1 MAQRTF
7 VHVGPPKTGTT
18 YLQAGWREQRARL
31 LDEGLLFPG
40 EHPADQFRACMLAL
54 ESGVFTS
61 RMDADRASLWSS
73 FRTQIGEHSGDA
85 LLSSEFYSRAD
96 LTSATR
102 IVTQLREVSAQVH
115 VVITARDFG
124 RQVLASWQQSV
135 KRGSYRT
142 LGSFWRKYHDAEE
155 RPWKFWRNQDIPA
168 LAQRWIDAG
177 ADSVTLVVVGAPGA
191 AREQVWHD
199 LCDVLGVAHA
209 PVPEAAPSNSSLGA
223 VEIEVLRRMNKR
235 LPSDIDRVRS
245 ANLISKDLTD
255 KIASLGLP
263 RVPVAVSE
271 QMAAQVQACGD
282 EQAMALAAL
291 ATEGR
296 INVIGDLDHLH
307 PQVEAVTSGVDE
319 AQVTDAALRLLA
331 SFVPAEL
338 EKRDRDAALRAELQD
353 LRSQVGLRA
362 AVVNR
367 LRRQLSQS
375 R

>member
-40 EHPADQFRACMLAL
+40 EHPADQFRACMLAM
-54 ESGVFTS
+54 ESEVFTS
-61 RMDADRASLWSS
+61 RMDADRTSLWSS
-73 FRTQIGEHSGDA
+73 FRAELGEHTGDA
-85 LLSSEFYSRAD
+85 LLSSEFYARAD
-96 LTSATR
+96 AEAAAR
-102 IVTQLREVSAQVH
+102 IVTQLREVSEQVH

-155 RPWKFWRNQDIPA
+155 RPWKFWRNQDVPA

-177 ADSVTLVVVGAPGA
+177 ADAVTVVVVGAPGS
-191 AREQVWHD
+191 ARTQIWHD
-199 LCDVLGVAHA
+199 LCDVLGVKHS

-235 LPSDIDRVRS
+235 LPGGIDRVRS
-245 ANLISKDLTD
+245 ANLISKDLTEQV
-255 KIASLGLP
+255 ASLGLP
-263 RVPVAVSE
+263 RVPIGISQ
-271 QMAAQVQACGD
+271 QMADQVQACGD
-282 EQAMALAAL
+282 EQAISLAAM
-291 ATEGR
+291 AAEGQ
-296 INVIGDLDHLH
+296 ITVIGELDHLH
-307 PQVEAVTSGVDE
+307 PRVEAVGSVVDDS
-319 AQVTDAALRLLA
+319 QVADAALSLLA
-331 SFVPAEL
+331 SFVPVEL
-338 EKRDRDAALRAELQD
+338 EKRDRDAALRAELRE

-362 AVVNR
+362 ALRNVFRR
-367 LRRQLSQS
+367 LTRR
-375 R
+375 